1 MQSQDLRNA
10 AAKGEDRVREGL
22 ADVQDKVAATAEDYR
37 ERTAD
42 ALHRGAQS
50 ARRYSGRAS
59 SDRATRLSR
68 RTGEELEHAADY
80 VEHHTI
86 RQIASDCRAW
96 MRQNPGTSLAAALV
110 CGVIV
115 SRALRR

>member
-1 MQSQDLRNA
+1 MESQDLRNA
-10 AAKGEDRVREGL
+10 AARAEDKVRETL
-22 ADVQDKVAATAEDYR
+22 EDAEDKVVSTAEGYR
-37 ERTAD
+37 ERAAD

-80 VEHHTI
+80 MEHHSI
-86 RQIASDCRAW
+86 RQIMGDCGAW